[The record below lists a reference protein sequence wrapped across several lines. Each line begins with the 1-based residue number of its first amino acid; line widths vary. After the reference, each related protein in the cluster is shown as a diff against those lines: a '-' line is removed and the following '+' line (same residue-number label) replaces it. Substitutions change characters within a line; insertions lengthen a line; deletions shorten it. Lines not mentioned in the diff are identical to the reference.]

1 QLSLDGSKP
10 GVAVVSARRAMP
22 PVSSVASLQSASP
35 PSIFDRRPRI
45 VESTGMSTGASED
58 VASEP
63 GGFPARARATS
74 RWQVGVRALI
84 ALVVCCGAVFWAWR
98 VVWDQRHPLLAAVR
112 GLQARD
118 PSQRLA
124 AVREVMNL
132 SFGQRAVAIESL
144 STALGDPDR
153 GVRAAAAQALGLVA
167 SHA

>member
-1 QLSLDGSKP
+1 
-10 GVAVVSARRAMP
+10 
-22 PVSSVASLQSASP
+22 
-35 PSIFDRRPRI
+35 
-45 VESTGMSTGASED
+45 
-58 VASEP
+58 
-63 GGFPARARATS
+63 
-74 RWQVGVRALI
+74 
-84 ALVVCCGAVFWAWR
+84 
-98 VVWDQRHPLLAAVR
+98 HPLLAAVR

-167 SHA
+167 SHAVKNGSESESVRAATTGLLGLRKDQQVEGRIAAASALGTITGTLPGPSRRGSGQAASGSVPAAASAIDFEAVAAAFVELLGDRDGGVRLVALSGL